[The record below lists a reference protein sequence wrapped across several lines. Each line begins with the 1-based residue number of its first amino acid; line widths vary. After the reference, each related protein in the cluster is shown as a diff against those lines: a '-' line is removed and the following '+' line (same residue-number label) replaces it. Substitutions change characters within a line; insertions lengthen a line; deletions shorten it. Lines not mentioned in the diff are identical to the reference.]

1 MFDDATQDLNDDDD
15 NEIDVLLQLP
25 PNITIPDA
33 TVLAVLYE
41 QLYDDIDCDNG
52 FTSMSDSKRENKNL
66 RSSSL
71 VTSPLLMLPSP
82 WLSPSSGI
90 SGGLGASAAADYGLQ
105 ILHVLCIQYSEWVQ
119 QRGTNDS
126 ALSSTK
132 SPMLQLDR
140 FRSNFETLLQQYNSN
155 GDNEYMTHQEKNN
168 ISYNEKSEYNRDHEF
183 TYEKYY
189 EDRVEKFENGNEVY
203 DSCVD
208 EDDDDDVTVIC
219 CSNNSSAT
227 AITSGMATII
237 PGSTDNSL
245 KTTLEKL
252 TTKEN
257 CFRHHHVVRD
267 QDEDRYYRW
276 IKDINADNCVPAPLD
291 TVFHTELHVY
301 LFWPPTLLLLDSN
314 NDNYHQP
321 RVPAYA
327 LGTTYAATAA
337 IAHSSENNDHSNL
350 NQAILSDLIHTQL
363 DRAAEDMRLRYKAMD
378 KFLDG
383 ACSYSMLAAKAIYAN
398 NRITND

>member
-1 MFDDATQDLNDDDD
+1 MFNDATQDLNDDDY
-15 NEIDVLLQLP
+15 NEVDVLLQLP

-41 QLYDDIDCDNG
+41 QLYDDIDYDNG
-52 FTSMSDSKRENKNL
+52 FTSMSDNKREEKNS

-90 SGGLGASAAADYGLQ
+90 SGSLGSSVAADYGLQ
-105 ILHVLCIQYSEWVQ
+105 ILHVLCVQYSEWVQ

-126 ALSSTK
+126 VVSSTK

-140 FRSNFETLLQQYNSN
+140 FRSNFQTLLHQYSGN
-155 GDNEYMTHQEKNN
+155 GDNQEENN
-168 ISYNEKSEYNRDHEF
+168 ISHYEESEYNRDHEF

-208 EDDDDDVTVIC
+208 EDDDDDATVIC
-219 CSNNSSAT
+219 CSNNNLTT
-227 AITSGMATII
+227 AITSEVATII
-237 PGSTDNSL
+237 PESMEESL

-252 TTKEN
+252 TTKEH
-257 CFRHHHVVRD
+257 CFHHHRVALD
-267 QDEDRYYRW
+267 QDDRYYRW
-276 IKDINADNCVPAPLD
+276 IKDINVDNCVPAPLD

-314 NDNYHQP
+314 NDNYYQP

-337 IAHSSENNDHSNL
+337 MSHSGENNDHNHL
-350 NQAILSDLIHTQL
+350 NKALLNNLIHTQL

-383 ACSYSMLAAKAIYAN
+383 ACSYSMLAAKAVYADN
-398 NRITND
+398 TTTDD